1 MVTNALNMPSRLQ
14 LMALIKL
21 QTEVAKL
28 GMAIGKVLD
37 LVTDRTMA
45 LTGADGAVI
54 ELAEDD
60 HMVYR
65 SAEGIAKNQLGLR
78 ISRQNSLSG
87 LCVATGQIMR
97 CDDARQDPRVDLA
110 ACEKV
115 GLRSMIVV
123 PLAHHGRV
131 IGVLKV
137 LSTKPGV
144 FSDSDATIL
153 GMLSELVAASMFYAA
168 HYDHDELFYRATHD
182 ELTGLANRALF
193 LDHLRTAIAQANRK
207 RELTGVMMIDMNG
220 LKQIND
226 QFGHRYGDAAI
237 REFGRRLKE
246 NSRETDT
253 VARFGGDE
261 FGIILTPIDSA
272 SSVALKTQRLAK
284 NIQEPFHFEGQQL
297 PISASY
303 GGAVYPEDSHVLDE
317 LLDIA
322 DQAMY
327 AQKRSFRG
335 S

>member
-1 MVTNALNMPSRLQ
+1 MTTNSLNLPSRLQ
-14 LMALIKL
+14 LMALIQL

-28 GMAIGKVLD
+28 GMAVDKVLD
-37 LVTDRTMA
+37 LVTDKSMV

-60 HMVYR
+60 FMVYR
-65 SAEGIAKNQLGLR
+65 SADGIAKTQLGLR
-78 ISRQNSLSG
+78 ISRHNSLSG
-87 LCVATGQIMR
+87 LCVAAGQIMR
-97 CDDARQDPRVDLA
+97 CNDSRLDPRVDLA

-123 PLAHHGRV
+123 PLSHHGSV

-137 LSTKPGV
+137 LSKNPNA
-144 FSDSDATIL
+144 FSDADATIL
-153 GMLSELVAASMFYAA
+153 GMLSELVAASMFFAA
-168 HYDHDELFYRATHD
+168 HYDHEQLFYRATHD

-193 LDHLRTAIAQANRK
+193 IDHLRTAIAQANRK
-207 RELTGVMMIDMNG
+207 QELTAVMIIDMNG

-237 REFGRRLKE
+237 KEFAGRLKK

-261 FGIILTPIDSA
+261 FGIVLTPIDNA
-272 SSVALKTQRLAK
+272 GSVTLKSQQLTQK
-284 NIQEPFHFEGQQL
+284 VEHSFDFEGQQL

-303 GGAVYPEDSHVLDE
+303 GGAVYPQDSRDIDG
-317 LLDIA
+317 LLEIA

-327 AQKRSFRG
+327 AQKRALRTS
-335 S
+335 